1 MDIPKS
7 DLMHAYIIA
16 AIVRKPETTRTK
28 GLEFMMEEFSPS
40 LVVTKR
46 GITDAEVLI
55 LHELLIW
62 ITWRFCVRIQKQTF
76 CL

>member
-7 DLMHAYIIA
+7 DLMHA

-28 GLEFMMEEFSPS
+28 RLKFMMEEFSPS

-55 LHELLIW
+55 LYELLIW
-62 ITWRFCVRIQKQTF
+62 IA
-76 CL
+76 

>member
-7 DLMHAYIIA
+7 DLMHA

-28 GLEFMMEEFSPS
+28 RLKFMMEEFSPS

-55 LHELLIW
+55 LY
-62 ITWRFCVRIQKQTF
+62 
-76 CL
+76 